1 VSEHPSIH
9 NVRVQTPSRTV
20 SLPWGSAQDFV
31 ARCVAACPTTHPVV
45 QQFRARGVSR
55 PVELIDPDDRTFAL
69 AVIEAWAVQVG
80 EAELPPGISELR
92 DALQSQTA

>member
-1 VSEHPSIH
+1 VS
-9 NVRVQTPSRTV
+9 V
-20 SLPWGSAQDFV
+20 PWDSAQDFV
-31 ARCVAACPTTHPVV
+31 ARCVAAYPTTHPVV

-69 AVIEAWAVQVG
+69 AVIEAWAAQAG